1 MDDKTLFA
9 HVGPLDNKDQTEY
22 EYVSFWKDVFRRFF
36 SSKTTIVCCI
46 LLLAIFLGC
55 MIIPAIYAD
64 AISGVNPLA
73 INAKPSAEHWLGADR
88 YGHDVFIKAWS
99 GGRMSFLVGL
109 VAAFCQAIIG
119 VLIGSI
125 SGYCGGKVDMVVMRI
140 VDIFISIPY
149 MIVVLAI
156 QMVAGRGIST
166 IIIALVITGWQNTA
180 RLTRGQVLQLKNEDY
195 VMAAQS
201 LNVKGVTIILKHLL
215 PNILSVI
222 LVSVT
227 LAIPSAMFSEAF
239 LSFLGMGTSDVSW
252 GSLIRTGMDV
262 RDLYPLQLIWPS
274 ILLAATMLC
283 IQLLG
288 DSMRDS
294 LDPKLRR

>member
-1 MDDKTLFA
+1 
-9 HVGPLDNKDQTEY
+9 
-22 EYVSFWKDVFRRFF
+22 
-36 SSKTTIVCCI
+36 
-46 LLLAIFLGC
+46 
-55 MIIPAIYAD
+55 
-64 AISGVNPLA
+64 
-73 INAKPSAEHWLGADR
+73 
-88 YGHDVFIKAWS
+88 
-99 GGRMSFLVGL
+99 MSFLVGL